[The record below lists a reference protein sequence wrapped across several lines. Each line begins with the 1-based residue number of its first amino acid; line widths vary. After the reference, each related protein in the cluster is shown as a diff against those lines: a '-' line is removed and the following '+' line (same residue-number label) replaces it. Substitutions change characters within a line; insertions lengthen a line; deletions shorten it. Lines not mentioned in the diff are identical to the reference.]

1 MELTMRVFRLGS
13 AVFAC
18 AALMALPASAQM
30 SGPGD
35 AIACAC
41 LRATI
46 DVSNAGMTAQNQA
59 LSAAQ
64 ADLARLDQ
72 QLAAARGNV
81 DVNNPQAVGQFKQ
94 LLAQRDAAF
103 QHSTGG
109 LVAAA
114 QAATARHNAAVGD
127 YNNACAGRPV
137 PPPPPG
143 PLSCPGPR

>member
-1 MELTMRVFRLGS
+1 MRGFRPGLV
-13 AVFAC
+13 AFAC
-18 AALMALPASAQM
+18 AASMALSMPASAQM

-46 DVSNAGMTAQNQA
+46 DVSNADMTAQNQA
-59 LSAAQ
+59 LAAAQ
-64 ADLARLDQ
+64 AGLARLDQ

-103 QHSTGG
+103 QQSTGG

-127 YNNACAGRPV
+127 YNNACAGRPI

-143 PLSCPGPR
+143 PLSCPAPR

>member
-1 MELTMRVFRLGS
+1 MRGFRPGL

-46 DVSNAGMTAQNQA
+46 DASNADMTAQNQA
-59 LSAAQ
+59 LAAAQ

-109 LVAAA
+109 LAAAA
-114 QAATARHNAAVGD
+114 QAATARYNAAVGD